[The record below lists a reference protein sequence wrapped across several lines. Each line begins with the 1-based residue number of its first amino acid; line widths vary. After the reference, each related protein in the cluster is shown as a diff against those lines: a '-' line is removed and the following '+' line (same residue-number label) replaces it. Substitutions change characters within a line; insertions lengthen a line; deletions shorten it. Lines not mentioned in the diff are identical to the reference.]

1 MYAKFIAVLGFPENS
16 SYKTLWMA
24 PPASVLLSIPP
35 GFPAVRSAT
44 EELVLHFWGLGR
56 SQAGLLGTHGTC
68 YFIFP
73 KCEAHEAWRQT
84 GAAAVGVRVT
94 AEDRPVF
101 ISLLVPGTEQSVC
114 SWPNAVPI
122 MPAEIELGRLERSW
136 HVGVHAGDGGRAS
149 AVSSERF
156 RAHQDHGA

>member
-1 MYAKFIAVLGFPENS
+1 MC
-16 SYKTLWMA
+16 A
-24 PPASVLLSIPP
+24 PVSAPSVLSVPP

-44 EELVLHFWGLGR
+44 EELVLHFCGLGR
-56 SQAGLLGTHGTC
+56 GQTGLLGTPSTC

-73 KCEAHEAWRQT
+73 KCEAHEARRQT
-84 GAAAVGVRVT
+84 VATAVGFRVT

-101 ISLLVPGTEQSVC
+101 INLLVPGTEQSVC
-114 SWPNAVPI
+114 SWPNAIPI

-136 HVGVHAGDGGRAS
+136 HIGVHAGDGGRVS

-156 RAHQDHGA
+156 RAHQDHGAWCSCRIRGQSVW